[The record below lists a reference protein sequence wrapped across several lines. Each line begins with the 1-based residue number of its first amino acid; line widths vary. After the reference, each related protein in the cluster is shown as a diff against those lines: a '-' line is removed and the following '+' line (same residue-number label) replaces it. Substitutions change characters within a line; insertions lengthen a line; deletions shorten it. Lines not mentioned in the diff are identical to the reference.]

1 MNAFS
6 PIPRPPARKVRS
18 NKGETRKPY
27 TQRKLPSKCVT
38 AFLAG
43 SLLKSKL
50 GNPYL
55 LTKKKN
61 RYSCKKQLN
70 KKGLNYSTVKPKPT
84 NKPSQFPKGT
94 VRNGWIVKMI
104 KKGSGATKQWRRV
117 N

>member
-18 NKGETRKPY
+18 NKGKPRQPYAPRKS
-27 TQRKLPSKCVT
+27 PSKCVR

-43 SLLKSKL
+43 NLLKSKL

-55 LTKKKN
+55 LTQKKN

-70 KKGLNYSTVKPKPT
+70 KKGMNYSTVKLKPT

-94 VRNGWIVKMI
+94 VRNGWVIKVI
-104 KKGSGATKQWRRV
+104 KKGAGTTKVWRRV